1 MCGLTGF
8 WTKRDGGNL
17 AQSVRKM
24 TDAIRYRGPDDQGHW
39 LDEERGLAL
48 SHRRLSIIDLSPE
61 GHQPMC
67 SASGRYTLVYN
78 GEVYNFEEMRAELER
93 EGCAG
98 WRGHSD
104 TEVMLAAFEV
114 WGVEAAVGRFVG
126 MFAFALWDR
135 AEDALY
141 LVRDRLGIKPLYYGW
156 NGATF
161 LFGSELHALK
171 QHPDFEGR
179 LNQRALGTY
188 LRYGYV
194 PSPESIFEGIYKLP
208 PGALIKLRHPLERPE
223 PQVYWSA
230 YEVAQAGLRCPF
242 EGDAADAADALHG
255 VLSEA
260 VGCRMVADVPLGAFL
275 SGGIDSSTVVA
286 LMQARS
292 ARPVKTFTVGFH
304 EEGFN
309 EAHHAKAVAEHLG
322 TDHTELYV
330 TAEDALAVVPK
341 LPRLYDEP
349 YADESQIPTFLISE
363 LARKQVTVS
372 LSGDGGDEL
381 FAGYTS
387 YQQDEARW
395 RTLARVPYALR
406 APAAQVLAKTAETPQ
421 RHLDSLGKALP
432 GALQQ
437 YANAE
442 RLERMAD
449 YLRLESQRELHNKRL
464 TRLDAHQMLLSAAAD
479 ETYRADRPNWTAFPE
494 HVQSLMYWDMTTFM
508 PDDILVKLDR
518 ASMGVSLEARVP
530 ILDHRVAELAW
541 RFPLAMNFRG
551 GKGKRLLREVLY
563 RYVPESLVE
572 RPKKGFSVPVGR
584 WMRGPLRD
592 WAEDLL
598 SEERLERE
606 GLLEVGRV
614 RRQWEDFLAGN
625 FAQGQSPIW
634 TTLML
639 QAWLEEQRR

>member
-8 WTKRDGGNL
+8 WTKRDGGDL
-17 AQSVRKM
+17 AQSVRRM
-24 TDAIRYRGPDDQGHW
+24 TDAISYRGPDDQGHW

-48 SHRRLSIIDLSPE
+48 GHRRLSIIDLSPE
-61 GHQPMC
+61 GHQPMH
-67 SASGRYTLVYN
+67 SASGRYALVYN
-78 GEVYNFEEMRAELER
+78 GEVYNFAQIRAELER
-93 EGCAG
+93 EGYAA

-104 TEVMLAAFEV
+104 TEVMLAAFEA
-114 WGVEAAVGRFVG
+114 WGVEAAVARFVG

-135 AEDALY
+135 AEGALY

-179 LNQRALGTY
+179 LNQRAIGTY
-188 LRYGYV
+188 LRYCYV

-208 PGALIKLRHPLERPE
+208 PGTLLKVRGPLEHAE

-242 EGDAADAADALHG
+242 EGDAADAANALYDL
-255 VLSEA
+255 LSEA

-286 LMQARS
+286 LMQAQS

-304 EEGFN
+304 EESFN

-330 TAEDALAVVPK
+330 TAEDAMAVIPK

-349 YADESQIPTFLISE
+349 FADESQIPTFLISE

-387 YQQDEARW
+387 YQQDKARW
-395 RTLARVPYALR
+395 QTLERVPYALR
-406 APAAQVLAKTAETPQ
+406 SRAAQVLAKTAETPQ
-421 RHLDSLGKALP
+421 RRLDSLGRVLP

-442 RLERMAD
+442 RLGRMAD
-449 YLRLESQRELHNKRL
+449 YLGLESRSELHNKRL
-464 TRLDAHQMLLSAAAD
+464 TRLDAHQMLLSAK
-479 ETYRADRPNWTAFPE
+479 ESESYRADRPNWTSFPE

-508 PDDILVKLDR
+508 PDDILVKVDR

-541 RFPLAMNFRG
+541 RFPLEMNFRD

-563 RYVPESLVE
+563 RYVPEPLVE
-572 RPKKGFSVPVGR
+572 RPKKGFGVPVGR
-584 WMRGPLRD
+584 WLRGPMRD

-598 SEERLERE
+598 SEERLKRE
-606 GLLEVGRV
+606 GLLEVGTV

-639 QAWLEEQRR
+639 QAWLEEQSK